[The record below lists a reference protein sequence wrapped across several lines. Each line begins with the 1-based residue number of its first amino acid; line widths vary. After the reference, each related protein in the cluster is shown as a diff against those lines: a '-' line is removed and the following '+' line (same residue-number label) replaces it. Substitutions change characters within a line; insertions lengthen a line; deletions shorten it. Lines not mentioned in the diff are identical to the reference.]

1 MTSTSDPKLDSIK
14 FGYMGMV
21 RQKRSYSLILLIVF
35 VALLVSG
42 FLTAEDRN
50 AGGFVEGL
58 PRIFDFPASVLSEA
72 SEKVT
77 ELPGHM
83 VRYFPALIE
92 TINIAAAS
100 TLLGAFLAMF
110 LSMLSTRGM
119 ARWPRMIPVFRRLM
133 DTMRGVKCFQ
143 K

>member
-50 AGGFVEGL
+50 AGGFIEGL
-58 PRIFDFPASVLSEA
+58 PRIFDFPASVLREA
-72 SEKVT
+72 T
-77 ELPGHM
+77 
-83 VRYFPALIE
+83 
-92 TINIAAAS
+92 
-100 TLLGAFLAMF
+100 
-110 LSMLSTRGM
+110 
-119 ARWPRMIPVFRRLM
+119 
-133 DTMRGVKCFQ
+133 
-143 K
+143 